1 MVLNFINFMRENL
14 SPPDDKSIVDWLQ
27 LADELADDNDTYIKQ
42 ELGLIE
48 DSLKY
53 VKDNFKPEVFQA
65 SLRFPTLCNEIVNA
79 ALCFNAG
86 YSRKEVSEFA
96 DKGYFESGFVPCSE
110 CEKGTFTV
118 VQITEPECSVT
129 VCVNVSE
136 EKLSRWI
143 MRASIDKPSEDIS
156 DVLEEY
162 ANRYG
167 TRITR
172 LLNKPL
178 QNAFVKAIEQSTCV
192 KCLIKFNPVTGEIE
206 TTHNS
211 GLIPEEFDGNIQN
224 AGGIEMQLN

>member
-14 SPPDDKSIVDWLQ
+14 EQPDDKSIVDWLQ

-42 ELGLIE
+42 ELRLIE
-48 DSLKY
+48 VSLKY

-65 SLRFPTLCNEIVNA
+65 VLRFPTLCNEIVNA

-86 YSRKEVSEFA
+86 YSIEKVSEFA
-96 DKGYFESGFVPCSE
+96 NKGYFESGFISCTE
-110 CEKGTFTV
+110 GERGTFTV

-129 VCVNVSE
+129 VCSNVSE
-136 EKLSRWI
+136 EKLIHWI

-162 ANRYG
+162 VDMYG
-167 TRITR
+167 IRITR
-172 LLNKPL
+172 LLNEPL

-211 GLIPEEFDGNIQN
+211 NLMSGEIDCNVNTEDI
-224 AGGIEMQLN
+224 GIKLC